1 MTTFKLKNFSK
12 NNTPRWASQ
21 IGNSALIIGAFFA
34 SAAATATAIESYF
47 EVVPANL
54 VDILAYAKLIGA
66 TGGLICGFIKTL
78 SKLFGIPL
86 KDVENN

>member
-1 MTTFKLKNFSK
+1 MTTFKLKNFTK
-12 NNTPRWASQ
+12 NNTPRWAAQ

-47 EVVPANL
+47 EVVPASL
-54 VDILAYAKLIGA
+54 IDILAYAKLIGA
-66 TGGLICGFIKTL
+66 VGGLFCGFIKTV

-86 KDVENN
+86 KDLDLQ